1 MQEDEKELLK
11 TGAEAAFQRALSHAW
26 TDDREQ
32 AEERFLILRGLVER
46 LGSQESE
53 QKRWRVLVLDVR
65 QHVEFIGREVDAEG
79 RQVEVY
85 RGGSGKSGG
94 QGQKLATTCLA
105 AALRGH
111 GRRSLLL
118 LNSGATENANGD
130 VGLAGCF

>member
-1 MQEDEKELLK
+1 L
-11 TGAEAAFQRALSHAW
+11 TP
-26 TDDREQ
+26 
-32 AEERFLILRGLVER
+32 EERFLILRGLVER

-53 QKRWRVLVLDVR
+53 QKRWRVLVLD
-65 QHVEFIGREVDAEG
+65 VEFIGREVDAEG

>member
-1 MQEDEKELLK
+1 
-11 TGAEAAFQRALSHAW
+11 
-26 TDDREQ
+26 
-32 AEERFLILRGLVER
+32 
-46 LGSQESE
+46 
-53 QKRWRVLVLDVR
+53 
-65 QHVEFIGREVDAEG
+65 
-79 RQVEVY
+79 VEVY